1 MEFPCYSDTAITIKE
16 ITYRSGQVIRMK
28 SEDGVPW
35 ADTIILGFC
44 PKTKQVKLSR
54 PYAYV
59 NGAGTTGPSILQGVE
74 TYTVPFD
81 SLDRFMIYNP
91 TYSPYRLTF

>member
-35 ADTIILGFC
+35 SDTIILGFC
-44 PKTKQVKLSR
+44 LKTKQAKLSR

-74 TYTVPFD
+74 TYSIRFESLNDFTV
-81 SLDRFMIYNP
+81 YNYHAF
-91 TYSPYRLTF
+91 TR